1 MDNVLVRIKRMV
13 LAGRYLFSEK
23 ASTELEADGLTE
35 LDLAEAVLNAVAI
48 HKTLRAR
55 SPRRGQRGEK
65 LYVIVGTTLTGLPL
79 YTKGKFLIDQERETY
94 YFLISSKRAE
104 G

>member
-1 MDNVLVRIKRMV
+1 MDDVLVRIKRAV

-35 LDLAEAVLNAVAI
+35 LDVAEAILNAVAI
-48 HKTLRAR
+48 FKTLRSR
-55 SPRRGQRGEK
+55 SLRRGRGEK
-65 LYVIVGTTLTGLPL
+65 LYVVIGTTLTGLPL
-79 YTKGKFLIDQERETY
+79 YTKGKFLVDAERETY

-104 G
+104 P